1 MYTIKPVA
9 DGPDLDQIRPFK
21 DSRLLSGFTAN
32 PTLMRKAGVQDF
44 AAFSKAAAEMVSP
57 LPISIEV
64 LADDFEEMGRQARVI
79 ASWAPNVFVKI
90 PVTNT
95 ASESSAELVRQL
107 ASEGVKLNI
116 TAIFTVKQVAEIA
129 NALNPEVPSVVSVFA
144 GRIADAGVDPMP
156 IMAASRALL
165 DDLVPTS
172 ELLWASPREI
182 LNLEQAEAVGA
193 DIITMTPDLWA
204 KYTSLGKDLNRFSQE
219 TVQMFFDDAVS
230 AGFKI

>member
-1 MYTIKPVA
+1 M
-9 DGPDLDQIRPFK
+9 
-21 DSRLLSGFTAN
+21 
-32 PTLMRKAGVQDF
+32 
-44 AAFSKAAAEMVSP
+44 
-57 LPISIEV
+57 
-64 LADDFEEMGRQARVI
+64 
-79 ASWAPNVFVKI
+79 
-90 PVTNT
+90 
-95 ASESSAELVRQL
+95 RQL

-144 GRIADAGVDPMP
+144 GRIADAGVDPIQ